1 MKCPVLSSLLCCTLL
16 SGCGSVT
23 GRTSLA
29 DGETYYSGLKTDVA
43 VIQGDSE
50 HDYNFVQGTL
60 WTLDI
65 PLSLV
70 GDTLM
75 LPVDF
80 FHGPWRYAIKP
91 ATSTAPQNNAGKTA
105 TAS

>member
-1 MKCPVLSSLLCCTLL
+1 MKQTIVGCLLSCLLL

-29 DGETYYSGLKTDVA
+29 QGETWYPGLKTDIA
-43 VIQGDSE
+43 VVEGDSE

-60 WTLDI
+60 WTLDM
-65 PLSLV
+65 PLSLI

-75 LPVDF
+75 LPVDY
-80 FHGPWRYAIKP
+80 FHGPWLYQP
-91 ATSTAPQNNAGKTA
+91 KTA
-105 TAS
+105 ASTHKGG

>member
-1 MKCPVLSSLLCCTLL
+1 MKCLILSSLLCCTLL
-16 SGCGSVT
+16 TGCGSVT

-29 DGETYYSGLKTDVA
+29 DGETYYPGVKTDVV
-43 VIQGDSE
+43 VISGDSE

-65 PLSLV
+65 PLSLIV
-70 GDTLM
+70 DTLM

-80 FHGPWRYAIKP
+80 FHGPWRYTVKP
-91 ATSTAPQNNAGKTA
+91 VTSPVPQNNGGK
-105 TAS
+105 